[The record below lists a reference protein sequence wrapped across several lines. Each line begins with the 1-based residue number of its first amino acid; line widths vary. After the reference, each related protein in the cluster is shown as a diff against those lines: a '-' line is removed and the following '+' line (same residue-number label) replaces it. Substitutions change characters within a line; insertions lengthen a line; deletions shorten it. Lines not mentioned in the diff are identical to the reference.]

1 MGFNDEIMVRFIDL
15 PVCQLELRSATYSNW
30 YHRCITLNRREF
42 LKITGLAVGGSLVTA
57 TSSFA
62 LNDESQDPVVDR
74 VPIPIENLHPDL
86 EGFTLLQMTD
96 LHLYPLTQPSL
107 IKKSV
112 AIANS
117 LNADLVVLTGDYVWQ
132 DLEAIDELA
141 PILAGLDAKYGVF
154 STLGNHDYWL
164 DAEVITETMEAEG
177 LPVLVNRGL
186 SIHHRKGSFYLAG
199 LDDGWSGKPDLDATL
214 EGLIAGDPVVLLC
227 HEPDLADRYALDGRI
242 SLQLSG
248 HTHGGQIRLPGLGA
262 LILPYLGRKYDIG
275 LYKVGEMLLY
285 TNRGIGVIS
294 EPVRYNC
301 PPEITQF
308 VLRRA

>member
-1 MGFNDEIMVRFIDL
+1 M
-15 PVCQLELRSATYSNW
+15 
-30 YHRCITLNRREF
+30 NRREF
-42 LKITGLAVGGSLVTA
+42 LKVVGLTVGGGLVA
-57 TSSFA
+57 ASSYLA
-62 LNDESQDPVVDR
+62 ISDESQDPVVDQ
-74 VPIPIENLHPDL
+74 VPIRIKNLHPAL

-96 LHLYPLTQPSL
+96 QHLYPLTQPSL

-117 LNADLVVLTGDYVWQ
+117 LNPDLVVLTGDYVWQ

-164 DAEVITETMEAEG
+164 DADVITTTLEAAG
-177 LPVLVNRGL
+177 LPVLVNQGL
-186 SIHHRKGSFYLAG
+186 SIKHGKGSFYLAG
-199 LDDGWSGKPDLDATL
+199 LDDGWSGNPDLDATL
-214 EGLIAGDPVVLLC
+214 EGAMPGDPVILLC
-227 HEPDLADRYALDGRI
+227 HEPDLADRYALDGRV

-248 HTHGGQIRLPGLGA
+248 HSHGGQIRLPGIGA

-275 LYKVGEMLLY
+275 LYKVDQMLLY
-285 TNRGIGVIS
+285 TNRGLGVIS

-308 VLRRA
+308 ELRRA

>member
-1 MGFNDEIMVRFIDL
+1 MAFAIFSGGYHGCID
-15 PVCQLELRSATYSNW
+15 
-30 YHRCITLNRREF
+30 LNRREF
-42 LKITGLAVGGSLVTA
+42 LKVAGLAVGGGLVA
-57 TSSFA
+57 ASSYLA
-62 LNDESQDPVVDR
+62 INDESQDPVVDQ
-74 VPIPIENLHPDL
+74 VPIRIKNLHPAL

-96 LHLYPLTQPSL
+96 QHLYPLTQPSL

-112 AIANS
+112 AIANG
-117 LNADLVVLTGDYVWQ
+117 LNPDLVVLTGDYVWQ

-164 DAEVITETMEAEG
+164 DADVITTTLEAAG
-177 LPVLVNRGL
+177 LPVLVNQGL
-186 SIHHRKGSFYLAG
+186 SIHHGKGSFYLAG
-199 LDDGWSGKPDLDATL
+199 LDDGWSGNPDLDATL
-214 EGLIAGDPVVLLC
+214 EGAMPGDPVILLC

-248 HTHGGQIRLPGLGA
+248 HSHGGQIRLPGIGA

-275 LYKVGEMLLY
+275 LYKVDEMLLY
-285 TNRGIGVIS
+285 TNRGLGVIS

-308 VLRRA
+308 ELRRA

>member
-1 MGFNDEIMVRFIDL
+1 MAIFSGGCHGCID
-15 PVCQLELRSATYSNW
+15 
-30 YHRCITLNRREF
+30 LNRREF
-42 LKITGLAVGGSLVTA
+42 LKVAGLAVGGGLVA
-57 TSSFA
+57 ASSYLA
-62 LNDESQDPVVDR
+62 INDESQDPVVDQ
-74 VPIPIENLHPDL
+74 VPIRIKNLHPAL

-96 LHLYPLTQPSL
+96 QHLYPLTQPSL

-112 AIANS
+112 AIAYR
-117 LNADLVVLTGDYVWQ
+117 LNPDLVVLTGDYVWQ

-164 DAEVITETMEAEG
+164 DADVISTTLEAAG
-177 LPVLVNRGL
+177 LPVLVNQGL
-186 SIHHRKGSFYLAG
+186 SIKHGKGSFYLAG
-199 LDDGWSGKPDLDATL
+199 LDDGWSGNPDLDATL
-214 EGLIAGDPVVLLC
+214 EGAMPGDPVILLC
-227 HEPDLADRYALDGRI
+227 HEPDLADRYALDGRV

-248 HTHGGQIRLPGLGA
+248 HSHGGQIRLPGLGA

-275 LYKVGEMLLY
+275 LYKVDEMLLY
-285 TNRGIGVIS
+285 TNRGLGVIS

-308 VLRRA
+308 ELRRA

>member
-1 MGFNDEIMVRFIDL
+1 MRFFSGGYQGCID
-15 PVCQLELRSATYSNW
+15 
-30 YHRCITLNRREF
+30 LNRREF
-42 LKITGLAVGGSLVTA
+42 LKVAGLTVGGGLVA
-57 TSSFA
+57 ASSYLA
-62 LNDESQDPVVDR
+62 INDESQDPVVDQ
-74 VPIPIENLHPDL
+74 VPIRIKNLHPAL

-96 LHLYPLTQPSL
+96 QHLYPLTQPSL

-117 LNADLVVLTGDYVWQ
+117 LNPDLVVLTGDYVWQ

-141 PILAGLDAKYGVF
+141 PILSGLDAKYGVF

-164 DAEVITETMEAEG
+164 DADVITETLEAAG
-177 LPVLVNRGL
+177 LPVLVNQGL
-186 SIHHRKGSFYLAG
+186 SIKHGKGSFYLAG
-199 LDDGWSGKPDLDATL
+199 LDDGWSGNPDLDATL
-214 EGLIAGDPVVLLC
+214 EGAMLSDPVILLC
-227 HEPDLADRYALDGRI
+227 HEPDLADRYSLDGRV

-248 HTHGGQIRLPGLGA
+248 HSHGGQIRLPGLGA

-275 LYKVGEMLLY
+275 LYKVNEMLLY
-285 TNRGIGVIS
+285 TNRGLGVIS

-308 VLRRA
+308 VLLGA

>member
-1 MGFNDEIMVRFIDL
+1 MRFFSGGYQGCID
-15 PVCQLELRSATYSNW
+15 
-30 YHRCITLNRREF
+30 LNRREF
-42 LKITGLAVGGSLVTA
+42 LKVVGLTVGGGLVA
-57 TSSFA
+57 ASSYLA
-62 LNDESQDPVVDR
+62 ISDESQDPVVDQ
-74 VPIPIENLHPDL
+74 VPIRIKNLHPSL

-96 LHLYPLTQPSL
+96 QHLYPLTQPSL

-117 LNADLVVLTGDYVWQ
+117 LNPDLVVLTGDYVWQ

-164 DAEVITETMEAEG
+164 DADVITTTLEAAG
-177 LPVLVNRGL
+177 LPVLVNQGL
-186 SIHHRKGSFYLAG
+186 SIKHGKGSFYLAG
-199 LDDGWSGKPDLDATL
+199 LDDGWSGNPDLDATL
-214 EGLIAGDPVVLLC
+214 EGAMPGDPVILLC
-227 HEPDLADRYALDGRI
+227 HEPDLADRYALDGRV

-248 HTHGGQIRLPGLGA
+248 HSHGGQIRLPGIGA

-275 LYKVGEMLLY
+275 LYKVDQMLLY
-285 TNRGIGVIS
+285 TNRGLGVIS

-308 VLRRA
+308 ELRRA

>member
-1 MGFNDEIMVRFIDL
+1 M
-15 PVCQLELRSATYSNW
+15 
-30 YHRCITLNRREF
+30 
-42 LKITGLAVGGSLVTA
+42 AVGGGLVAA
-57 TSSFA
+57 TSYLA
-62 LNDESQDPVVDR
+62 INDESQDPVVDQ
-74 VPIPIENLHPDL
+74 VPIRIKNLHPAL

-96 LHLYPLTQPSL
+96 QHLYPLTQPSL

-117 LNADLVVLTGDYVWQ
+117 LNPDLVVLTGDYVWQ

-141 PILAGLDAKYGVF
+141 PILSGLDAKYGVF

-164 DAEVITETMEAEG
+164 DADVITATLEAAG
-177 LPVLVNRGL
+177 LPVLVNQGL
-186 SIHHRKGSFYLAG
+186 SIKHGKGSFYLAG
-199 LDDGWSGKPDLDATL
+199 LDDGWSGNPDLDATL
-214 EGLIAGDPVVLLC
+214 EGAMPDDPVILLC
-227 HEPDLADRYALDGRI
+227 HEPDLADRYSLDGRV

-248 HTHGGQIRLPGLGA
+248 HSHGGQIRLPGLGA

-275 LYKVGEMLLY
+275 LYKVNEMLLY

-308 VLRRA
+308 VLLRA

>member
-1 MGFNDEIMVRFIDL
+1 MAIFSGGYHGYID
-15 PVCQLELRSATYSNW
+15 
-30 YHRCITLNRREF
+30 LNRREF
-42 LKITGLAVGGSLVTA
+42 LKVAGLAVGGGLVAA
-57 TSSFA
+57 TSYLAIS
-62 LNDESQDPVVDR
+62 DESQDPVVDQ
-74 VPIPIENLHPDL
+74 VPIRIKNLHPAL

-96 LHLYPLTQPSL
+96 QHLYPLTQPSL
-107 IKKSV
+107 IKKSI

-117 LNADLVVLTGDYVWQ
+117 LNPDLVVLTGDYVWQ

-164 DAEVITETMEAEG
+164 DADVITTTLEAAG
-177 LPVLVNRGL
+177 LPVLVNQGL
-186 SIHHRKGSFYLAG
+186 SIKHGKGSFYLAG
-199 LDDGWSGKPDLDATL
+199 LDDGWSGNPDLDATL
-214 EGLIAGDPVVLLC
+214 EGAIHGDPVILLC
-227 HEPDLADRYALDGRI
+227 HEPDLADRYALDGRV

-248 HTHGGQIRLPGLGA
+248 HSHGGQIRLPGLGA

-275 LYKVGEMLLY
+275 LYKVDEMLLY
-285 TNRGIGVIS
+285 TNRGLGVIS

-308 VLRRA
+308 ELRRA

>member
-1 MGFNDEIMVRFIDL
+1 M
-15 PVCQLELRSATYSNW
+15 
-30 YHRCITLNRREF
+30 
-42 LKITGLAVGGSLVTA
+42 AVGGGLVTA
-57 TSSFA
+57 TSYLA
-62 LNDESQDPVVDR
+62 INDESQDPVVDR
-74 VPIPIENLHPDL
+74 VPIRIKNLHPAL
-86 EGFTLLQMTD
+86 EDFTLLQMTD

-117 LNADLVVLTGDYVWQ
+117 LNPDLVVLTGDYVWR
-132 DLEAIDELA
+132 DLEAIEELA
-141 PILAGLDAKYGVF
+141 PILAGLDAKYGIY

-164 DAEVITETMEAEG
+164 DADVITATLESAG
-177 LPVLVNRGL
+177 LPVLINQGL
-186 SIHHRKGSFYLAG
+186 SIHHGKGSFYLAG

-214 EGLIAGDPVVLLC
+214 EEVMPGEPVVLLC

-242 SLQLSG
+242 TLQLSG
-248 HTHGGQIRLPGLGA
+248 HTHGGQIRLPGIGA

-275 LYKVGEMLLY
+275 LYKVNEMLLY
-285 TNRGIGVIS
+285 TNRGLGVIS

-308 VLRRA
+308 VLLKA